1 MTRRS
6 FQGLFLAALLPIFV
20 PTPGLAKLPTMAQ
33 RAADLYLQGLVRV
46 ERSEGRISM
55 EPLFV
60 LADSLDDAFFPSILD
75 YSPRNSPWTE
85 QAIANYTAHSVEG
98 LPETELDSLR
108 AVLRGVKVFA
118 GDYVFTYLDTEFF
131 LGLAESH
138 GLPADVDF
146 LKAYASRYLG
156 SESVQDCI
164 HFGTDLIVNQHGA
177 WREFRSR
184 HPQDYVGIAAEE
196 DRNVIEQLMGTCAC
210 GDPASVESELD
221 HFLRRFPD
229 DPIAQQVRARLA
241 SVRSGASD
249 VTFNCPPSN
258 YH

>member
-1 MTRRS
+1 MTRRGS
-6 FQGLFLAALLPIFV
+6 LGLLLAAFLPIFD
-20 PTPGLAKLPTMAQ
+20 PAPGLAKLPPMAQ
-33 RAADLYLQGLVRV
+33 RAADLYLQELVSV
-46 ERSEGRISM
+46 ERSGGRISM

-75 YSPRNSPWTE
+75 YSPGNSPWTE
-85 QAIANYTAHSVEG
+85 QALANYTAHSVEG
-98 LPETELDSLR
+98 LPEPELDSLQ
-108 AVLRGVKVFA
+108 AALRGAHIFV

-146 LKAYASRYLG
+146 LKAYAGRNLG

-177 WREFRSR
+177 WRDFRAR
-184 HPQDYVGIAAEE
+184 HPHDYVRFAAEE
-196 DRNVIEQLMGTCAC
+196 DRNVIGQLLGNCVC
-210 GDPASVESELD
+210 GDSASVESELD
-221 HFLRRFPD
+221 HFLQRFPD
-229 DPIAQQVRARLA
+229 DPIAPQVRARLA

-249 VTFNCPPSN
+249 ITFNCPPPHYN
-258 YH
+258 